1 MNDKLTQRLQ
11 SSTSSIEV
19 QSRQINLGKKV
30 QVFIERYN
38 LKSKKKGVNDE
49 LIEEIKRMIIIEK
62 SKLNLKKSAQVQ
74 TKNKERP
81 LSAKQQVA
89 LKELDKIKV
98 GSKVSIISTKQ
109 IGIVDRIKGDEVH
122 LEIGNVRL
130 KVQKS
135 KLLLLD

>member
-1 MNDKLTQRLQ
+1 MNEKLTQRLQ
-11 SSTSSIEV
+11 SSNSSIEG

-62 SKLNLKKSAQVQ
+62 SKQNLKKSAQVQ
-74 TKNKERP
+74 TTNKDKP
-81 LSAKQQVA
+81 LSAKQQFA

-98 GSKVSIISTKQ
+98 GSKVSIVSTNQ
-109 IGIVDRIKGDEVH
+109 NGIVDRIKGDEVY
-122 LEIGNVRL
+122 LEIGNIRL
-130 KVQKS
+130 KVQRS